1 MTFTVAATMPAPVES
16 VTVPSSTAR
25 STCANAAVPR
35 NRARITP
42 RVNFRSRRREKTN
55 KIRIMRDS
63 SIKNWRSDYIGTDV
77 GGRLNHRRTAT
88 QLGKPWNERDSR
100 KALLQGDK
108 RHVNTFS
115 DWEFNSKVMWRAWQ
129 PLGIAIA
136 HPGRGLSSKRRTTPW
151 KLFWAVAPSH
161 LITPESVLQYSSV
174 W

>member
-42 RVNFRSRRREKTN
+42 RVNFRCRRRVETDEL
-55 KIRIMRDS
+55 RFMRDS

-115 DWEFNSKVMWRAWQ
+115 DWEFNSKVMWRALQ
-129 PLGIAIA
+129 TLGNFMPHPRKGLFSKLRTPPWNLLRALA
-136 HPGRGLSSKRRTTPW
+136 H
-151 KLFWAVAPSH
+151 SH
-161 LITPESVLQYSSV
+161 LITRESL
-174 W
+174 